1 MSQYYC
7 PIIIVLAIKINED
20 SGKIHCI
27 SFDPSCECDP
37 RMSPVKM
44 YLGKVGCSVVSTTN
58 FFARKCLLTNA
69 RANLALVHFIL
80 GTSRC
85 TMSVDGNTKPCLP
98 SNEEIC
104 SYYFKLVESKEG
116 NEKYECKLCMPI
128 CRRTKKKGSGLSN
141 LMSHVKLA
149 HPTYLEDVLS
159 KRPLMDQYLVTKKVS
174 NIFGWIDWIVT
185 DGLPFSH
192 CEKPCSIKYSNLDPI
207 SVDTLMKYLNLLTR
221 AVEKVVRVC
230 NRVWVH

>member
-1 MSQYYC
+1 M
-7 PIIIVLAIKINED
+7 
-20 SGKIHCI
+20 
-27 SFDPSCECDP
+27 
-37 RMSPVKM
+37 
-44 YLGKVGCSVVSTTN
+44 TTKK
-58 FFARKCLLTNA
+58 R
-69 RANLALVHFIL
+69 
-80 GTSRC
+80 
-85 TMSVDGNTKPCLP
+85 SVDGNTKPCLP
-98 SNEEIC
+98 TNEEIC
-104 SYYFKLVESKEG
+104 SYYFKLVESKDG

-141 LMSHVKLA
+141 LMSHIKLA

-230 NRVWVH
+230 NTVWLGSLIILIIIRNCCRTSSR